1 MHIDRAYYVHV
12 RNHVSWYVPSFEK
25 IMTLRTVT
33 RASGKAFVVLQI
45 NTVVWVILARCKFL
59 RILRFELPS

>member
-33 RASGKAFVVLQI
+33 RASGKAFVVLQNKYHSMGYFSEVQI
-45 NTVVWVILARCKFL
+45 FANFAI
-59 RILRFELPS
+59 